1 MAVKSAEHAQEV
13 YDRVAS
19 AYDDLWSKHVAEPN
33 AQLTRALRLKRGERL
48 ADLACGTGVFTLDM
62 ARAVAPGETIGVD
75 YSAGMLAAA
84 KERAAAANVDLTLV
98 HSKAE
103 DFLESCAPES
113 LDVVS
118 CRFMLAYVDFEDVVP
133 RMGRVVRKGG
143 RVAVLT
149 SLSSSIPQAHQ
160 LYSMF
165 MQSFGAAEQEIPSPV
180 PESQEHVARLLEKGG
195 LVAKDAW
202 TWRIRLWFDDGMQ
215 AAHWM
220 RESGYATHPSLG
232 PVSVDALQNLE
243 QLFAAG
249 MEATFREPQGVPL
262 DLVVAGVLAEKK

>member
-13 YDRVAS
+13 YDRVAA

-33 AQLTRALRLKRGERL
+33 AKLTRGLRLKRGERL
-48 ADLACGTGVFTLDM
+48 ADLACGTGAFTLEM
-62 ARAVAPGETIGVD
+62 ADAVAPGETIGVD

-84 KERAAAANVDLTLV
+84 RDRANDAGLKLSLV
-98 HSKAE
+98 HAKAE

-133 RMGRVVRKGG
+133 RMARVVRKGG

-149 SLSSSIPQAHQ
+149 SLSNSIPQAQQ

-165 MQSFGAAEQEIPSPV
+165 MQSFGASNIELPSPV
-180 PESQEHVARLLEKGG
+180 PETQEHVARLLEKGG
-195 LVAKDAW
+195 LVASEKW
-202 TWRIRLWFDDGMQ
+202 TSRIRLWFDNGMQ

-232 PVSVDALQNLE
+232 PVDVDALRNLE

-249 MEATFREPQGVPL
+249 MEASFREPQGVPL
-262 DLVVAGVLAEKK
+262 DLVVAGVIAEKR